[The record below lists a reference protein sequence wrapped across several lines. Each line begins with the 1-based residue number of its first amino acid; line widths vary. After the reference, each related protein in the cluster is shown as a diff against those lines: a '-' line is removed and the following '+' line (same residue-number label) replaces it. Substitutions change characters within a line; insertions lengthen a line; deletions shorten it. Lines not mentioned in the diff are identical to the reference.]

1 MGTPE
6 FAVPSLDILLKNGY
20 EVVGVITSTDKYG
33 GRGNKKLIES
43 AIKKYAVKKG
53 LKVLQPKN
61 LKAPEFVAE
70 LRSLNADLQVVV
82 AFRMLPVIVWD
93 MPTIGTI
100 NLHGSLLPKYRGA
113 APINWAVI
121 NGEKETGVTTFFIR
135 HEIDTGDLLFQE
147 KMPIG
152 ADETVGEVHDR
163 MMYLGADLVLKTVKA
178 IESNNYQLRKQD
190 ESLVSKAPKIYTADC
205 EINFNQP
212 TQKVHDFIRGLS
224 PYPTAWTT
232 LNELKLKIFKASRE
246 ISKHTYA
253 AGQFFTDNKNYLKIS
268 TADGFIQ
275 IHNLQL
281 QGRKRLGVKD
291 FLNGYKIVL
300 DMNEKKRY
308 NIFVSTKMNTF
319 NILDIDESE
328 LEKIIALYKY
338 GKDNIFLKGKKYWF
352 SDLSEIQ
359 IYTFENEKIKT
370 EQELISLCKS
380 KKLFK
385 SGMFGHPTY
394 IPKEI
399 LEKVGTRITDKFIT
413 NDFGYLKDNSLDNT
427 NSENYVNP
435 QRINEIEQIEDENL
449 DFTKLVA
456 ILKELNVAYSHNS
469 FFSIAP
475 LVRAIIDHVPP
486 IFDKGSFKDVCDNC
500 GTKSFRDSMN
510 NLNKSCRKI
519 ADSYLHNRIRKKE
532 TLPNK
537 TQINFK
543 NDLDVLLQEIVRI
556 KKK

>member
-385 SGMFGHPTY
+385 SGMFG
-394 IPKEI
+394 
-399 LEKVGTRITDKFIT
+399 
-413 NDFGYLKDNSLDNT
+413 
-427 NSENYVNP
+427 
-435 QRINEIEQIEDENL
+435 
-449 DFTKLVA
+449 
-456 ILKELNVAYSHNS
+456 
-469 FFSIAP
+469 
-475 LVRAIIDHVPP
+475 
-486 IFDKGSFKDVCDNC
+486 
-500 GTKSFRDSMN
+500 
-510 NLNKSCRKI
+510 
-519 ADSYLHNRIRKKE
+519 
-532 TLPNK
+532 
-537 TQINFK
+537 
-543 NDLDVLLQEIVRI
+543 
-556 KKK
+556 